1 MERNVLKSSLT
12 TKHYDMNWLF
22 TSFGRN
28 KILKKYSWIISNSK
42 YSWIISIYLEVLLL
56 FKLWILCIVFC
67 LFRSDPCL
75 QEIVY
80 KLVPNLFN
88 GMNCISFTW
97 QYQKKVL
104 SRLWFDLLINWIYF
118 LNYIE
123 KQQVNCF
130 ATSMLSNK
138 VWLHTLFS
146 VFLISMFMKRFCT

>member
-80 KLVPNLFN
+80 KLVPNLFS
-88 GMNCISFTW
+88 GMNCISFTR
-97 QYQKKVL
+97 YCCKRKFCRD
-104 SRLWFDLLINWIYF
+104 SGLIYWLTGFIFWIT
-118 LNYIE
+118 LKNSKWIAL
-123 KQQVNCF
+123 QQVCYLTKF
-130 ATSMLSNK
+130 DYILYFQYS
-138 VWLHTLFS
+138 
-146 VFLISMFMKRFCT
+146 